1 MKFLTHKDGDVEHD
15 GAVFEPFETAY
26 RDARTQNQKCRAILR
41 VYNANKSRYLD
52 KNHWATVQALPNTG
66 TERVNLMI
74 ACASNRLA
82 LQEAL
87 TGLEE
92 DEDRLKLYMEA
103 LQRHIRDDRPEGGL
117 AYLGMNNCV
126 LGVKL
131 AQTIAR
137 SRTQIQVALQ
147 TDPTNGLGM
156 KALADAYRRYVSW
169 LRQTSGGEEPMPCL
183 PQPTSLSYVENCYGY
198 CLSTDTA
205 GLARSVN
212 DCLDLVAR
220 AREVHQRLIAACKIC
235 NEPQYAQR
243 ERGDQE
249 KEYALELAQSI
260 KRTEAVS
267 CRLELKPLIKQL
279 HAVTVRAECRAVLKR
294 YANQLLHERLRPQMA
309 NALFNNVLYAGAL
322 DREITLMLQDELPV
336 TDSIK
341 EYEALDLLFK
351 GELSLA
357 ALRDDTP

>member
-41 VYNANKSRYLD
+41 VYNANKSRFLD

-66 TERVNLMI
+66 AERVNLMI

-87 TGLEE
+87 KVLEDD
-92 DEDRLKLYMEA
+92 DERLKLYMDA
-103 LQRHIRDDRPEGGL
+103 LGRHIRDDRPDGGL
-117 AYLGMNNCV
+117 TYLGMNNCV
-126 LGVKL
+126 LGLRL

-147 TDPTNGLGM
+147 TDPTNGLGI
-156 KALADAYRRYVSW
+156 KALADAYQRYVSW
-169 LRQTSGGEEPMPCL
+169 LRQPSGGGEAMPCL
-183 PQPTSLSYVENCYGY
+183 PQANSLSYVDNCYGY
-198 CLSTDTA
+198 CLATDTV
-205 GLARSVN
+205 GLAKKVHE
-212 DCLDLVAR
+212 CLDLVAR
-220 AREVHQRLIAACKIC
+220 AREVHQRLIAACKLC
-235 NEPQYAQR
+235 NEQQYAQR

-249 KEYALELAQSI
+249 KEYALELTQSI
-260 KRTEAVS
+260 KRTEAMS
-267 CRLELKPLIKQL
+267 CRLELKPLIKEL

-294 YANQLLHERLRPQMA
+294 YADQLRNERLRPPMSH
-309 NALFNNVLYAGAL
+309 ALFNNVLYAGAL

-351 GELSLA
+351 GDLSLA